1 MICGGVGRDVR
12 TQHDERLADLA
23 EPLVGNA
30 DDRGLRDR
38 RVLAQHLLDLGGV
51 AVEAAD
57 DEHVLA
63 AIRDAQEALLVEHA
77 DVAGVQPAVGVDR
90 LGRRGGILEVADA

>member
-1 MICGGVGRDVR
+1 MR
-12 TQHDERLADLA
+12 TQHDKRLADLA

-38 RVLAQHLLDLGGV
+38 GVLAQHLLDLGGV

-63 AIRDAQEALLVEHA
+63 AIGDAQETLLVEHA

-90 LGRRGGILEVADA
+90 LGRRGGILEVADASR